1 MIGDR
6 IKNLRISQHLSQ
18 ADFSSKIGISQSYLS
33 AVERNAKTPGSEVL
47 ISLKNLFK
55 FNTDW
60 LLTGEGEMYA
70 TKYGGKERGHD
81 KKQDVTPVQQPQND
95 RLNDVLKRV
104 ETLEIDAKKR
114 ETGRETIQIPLF
126 MHAVAAGD
134 PCGATSDIEKYIT
147 VPKEI
152 TRHPESTWAVRANGD
167 SMIGAGIETG
177 DILIADNKAPV
188 KHRCIVIASINGAQ
202 TVKRILIQKGAVILS
217 PENSNYDS
225 LVLKETDD
233 VKILGTILYIIRQV
247 Y

>member
-1 MIGDR
+1 
-6 IKNLRISQHLSQ
+6 
-18 ADFSSKIGISQSYLS
+18 
-33 AVERNAKTPGSEVL
+33 
-47 ISLKNLFK
+47 
-55 FNTDW
+55 
-60 LLTGEGEMYA
+60 MYA
-70 TKYGGKERGHD
+70 TQDGGKEEEND
-81 KKQDVTPVQQPQND
+81 KKQDETPVQQPQND

-114 ETGRETIQIPLF
+114 EKGSETIQIPLF

-134 PCGATSDIEKYIT
+134 PCSATSDIEKYIT

-217 PENSNYDS
+217 PENSHYDS
-225 LVLKETDD
+225 LLLKETDD